1 MTSSVAAAV
10 DRWRDTLRRDWL
22 FVTTLV
28 VGFGLRVL
36 AQVAYRPAMLYID
49 SFRYLKDLNFDP
61 TKSEPVGY
69 PVIVLRPLLFFFGN
83 LASVAALQHLL
94 GLAMGVAIYALL
106 RRRGAWPWLAA
117 VATMPVLLNAYQ
129 IQIEQNVLAETLFEA
144 LIVGAVVALLWNPQ
158 PRLPALVASGIF
170 LGVAVTVR
178 TIGLPLVVPAVGYA
192 AVAGTAGRGRV
203 VRGAIVAAAFVL
215 PVAIYVGYYHHWSHR
230 IGLTT
235 ADAAVLTGRAEVIVD
250 CHGLS
255 LPSYE
260 RVLCP
265 TQPPGHRLGTDQY
278 AHNGDMP
285 ISHLVPPPGMTRAQ
299 VLRDFAVRVFEH
311 QPLDLARVVFDDFA
325 KNFALSPTTSNGDR
339 PVSRWQFQRSYPSF
353 SGMNAAETF
362 AEHGGGGPSVFHPFA
377 TFLRDYQLTVGFV
390 PGPVLAALF
399 VLGLAGGVGVG
410 RARRTGLRAACLLP
424 TVTGLL
430 LLVTS
435 DFFEFSWRYQLPAL
449 AVAPIG
455 AALAVV
461 AFTRPEPTAPAGPS
475 DVADVPRP
483 GSSVTAPLA
492 AG

>member
-1 MTSSVAAAV
+1 MGAVV
-10 DRWRDTLRRDWL
+10 DRWLDTARRDWL
-22 FVTTLV
+22 FLVTLA
-28 VGFGLRVL
+28 VGFGLRVV
-36 AQVAYRPAMLYID
+36 AQVAYRPALLYID

-69 PVIVLRPLLFFFGN
+69 PVIVLRPLLFLFGN

-94 GLAMGVAIYALL
+94 GLAMGVAIYVLL

-129 IQIEQNVLAETLFEA
+129 IQIEQNVLAEALFEA
-144 LIVGAVVALLWNPQ
+144 LLVAGIVALLWNPQ
-158 PRLPALVASGIF
+158 PRLPALVASGIL

-178 TIGLPLVVPAVGYA
+178 TIGLPVIVPAAAYA
-192 AVAGTAGRGRV
+192 AIAGPSGRGRA

-215 PVAIYVGYYHHWSHR
+215 PVAVYVGYYHHWSHR
-230 IGLTT
+230 VGLTT

-265 TQPPGHRLGTDQY
+265 SDASGPRLGTDEY
-278 AHNGDMP
+278 AHNGDTP
-285 ISHLVPPPGMTRAQ
+285 ISHLVVPPGMTRAQ

-311 QPLDLARVVFDDFA
+311 QPFDLTRVVFDDFA
-325 KNFALSPTTSNGDR
+325 KNFALSPTTSHGDR

-353 SGMNAAETF
+353 PGMNAAETL
-362 AEHGGGGPSVFHPFA
+362 AEHGGGGPSVFHPFT

-390 PGPVLAALF
+390 PGPVLAAIL
-399 VLGLAGGVGVG
+399 VLGLAGGVGLG
-410 RARRTGLRAACLLP
+410 RARHSGLRAACLLP

-430 LLVTS
+430 LLLAA

-461 AFTRPEPTAPAGPS
+461 ALTQPEPSPRA
-475 DVADVPRP
+475 VPEGATDAART
-483 GSSVTAPLA
+483 GSSVSTPVGAH
-492 AG
+492 